1 MNALLRADIRMS
13 NYQIADAHFGSLLP
27 FIQDD
32 NITDVTWDG
41 RMLWVDD
48 INLGRYP
55 VDVKLEK
62 AFVDEFAQR
71 IANYTEQAFNRNAPL
86 LEARVGLLRISIV
99 HEDTAHTGTSIC
111 IRKTSDTCRL
121 EKEACISNGFCDE
134 EVWNLLPKI
143 IRSGFSCIAGGLPG
157 VGKTEFLKLLSTYI
171 PPHER
176 AIVMEDSPEF
186 HFALINPKNDCTEWQ
201 ISKVFDYPTALK
213 ASLRQR
219 PEWNILAEAR
229 GRETQYLM
237 ENFSSGIKVLT
248 STHLEDEKDLIP
260 RLENMIGDPQAASR
274 IKNEIYLRGLVVFSI
289 RRSITPL
296 GIRRY
301 IAQAAFYSQD
311 ENGNPVKT
319 LFIENG
325 KIISKE
331 LPAPIMKKFHEAG
344 YADPFDNSPA
354 LDTENTILVETI
366 KSEVQ
371 QAI

>member
-1 MNALLRADIRMS
+1 MS
-13 NYQIADAHFGSLLP
+13 EYKIADAHFGPLLP

-32 NITDVTWDG
+32 NITDTTWDG

-55 VDVKLEK
+55 VDVKLSK
-62 AFVDEFAQR
+62 SFVDEFAQR
-71 IANYTEQAFNRNAPL
+71 VANHTEQAFNRNTPL
-86 LEARVGLLRISIV
+86 LEARVGLLRISII
-99 HEDTAHTGTSIC
+99 HEETAHTGTSIC

-121 EKEACISNGFCDE
+121 EKEDCISNGFCDE
-134 EVWNLLPKI
+134 EVWNFLPKI

-186 HFALINPKNDCTEWQ
+186 HFAMINPKNDCTEWQ
-201 ISKVFDYPTALK
+201 ISKVFDYEMALK

-260 RLENMIGDPQAASR
+260 RLENMIGDPLAASR
-274 IKNEIYLRGLVVFSI
+274 IRNEIYLRGLVVFAI
-289 RRSITPL
+289 RRTITPM

-301 IAQAAFYSQD
+301 IAQGAFYSQD
-311 ENGNPVKT
+311 EDGAPIKT

-331 LPAPIMKKFHEAG
+331 LPASIMRKFQAAG
-344 YADPFDNSPA
+344 FEDPFDNSPMPDSGNNPF
-354 LDTENTILVETI
+354 LEQIKNEN
-366 KSEVQ
+366 
-371 QAI
+371 

>member
-1 MNALLRADIRMS
+1 MA
-13 NYQIADAHFGSLLP
+13 NYKIADAHFGPLLP
-27 FIQDD
+27 LIKDD
-32 NITDVTWDG
+32 NITDTTWDG

-55 VDVKLEK
+55 LDIKLEK
-62 AFVDEFAQR
+62 AFVDEFSQR
-71 IANYTEQAFNRNAPL
+71 IANYTEQAFNRNMPL
-86 LEARVGLLRISIV
+86 LEAQVGLLRISII
-99 HEDTAHTGTSIC
+99 HEETAHTGTSIC
-111 IRKTSDTCRL
+111 IRKTSDQCRL
-121 EKEACISNGFCDE
+121 HKDDCINNGYCDE
-134 EVWNLLPKI
+134 EVWNFLPKLI
-143 IRSGFSCIAGGLPG
+143 KSGFSCIAGGLPG

-186 HFALINPKNDCTEWQ
+186 HFTLINPQNDCTEWQ
-201 ISKVFDYPTALK
+201 ISKVFDYEMALK

-260 RLENMIGDPQAASR
+260 RLENMIGDTMAAAR
-274 IKNEIYLRGLVVFSI
+274 IKNEIYLRGLAVFAL
-289 RRSITPL
+289 RRRITDM

-301 IAQAAFYSQD
+301 IAQGCFYSQD
-311 ENGNPVKT
+311 ENGNPVRT

-325 KIISKE
+325 KIVSTE
-331 LPAPIMKKFHEAG
+331 LPAPIMKKFREAG
-344 YADPFDNSPA
+344 YENPFA
-354 LDTENTILVETI
+354 
-366 KSEVQ
+366 
-371 QAI
+371 